1 MCNKFFACRLP
12 FRGVDNTAN
21 PVPSFTPVSSWVNLD
36 REQFKSCLD
45 PSQLKKSPTSAN
57 SNEQTRRFQDTCQ
70 LAVNSI
76 VYCKTF
82 FLPDDF
88 VAFHSSSISLEVHN
102 ALRPGMVRV
111 TSAAVEKEFAQFVF
125 SLLLEILD
133 ACLVSMLLY
142 DSFALITFFQI
153 CVNLLLFLFHLS
165 RIVVDHEGVDV

>member
-1 MCNKFFACRLP
+1 M
-12 FRGVDNTAN
+12 
-21 PVPSFTPVSSWVNLD
+21 
-36 REQFKSCLD
+36 
-45 PSQLKKSPTSAN
+45 
-57 SNEQTRRFQDTCQ
+57 
-70 LAVNSI
+70 
-76 VYCKTF
+76 
-82 FLPDDF
+82 
-88 VAFHSSSISLEVHN
+88 EVHN

-142 DSFALITFFQI
+142 DSFALITFFRI